1 MLCRG
6 HVLMRILNG
15 RNPLVYAQVS
25 TVELQTGTENHA
37 GTIPVFHRHTV
48 CFFVAVVFS
57 ADIGLL

>member
-1 MLCRG
+1 
-6 HVLMRILNG
+6 MRILNG

-48 CFFVAVVFS
+48 CFFVAVVFY